1 MIVVLTTVGADAPAE
16 AFAEELVEKRL
27 AACVNIVE
35 KVRSV
40 YRWEGKIERDSEKLL
55 VIKTTDE
62 RLPELRDYVLAT
74 HPYSVP
80 ELVILR
86 GEIEGPYRDWLVDAV
101 ARSPQR

>member
-1 MIVVLTTVGADAPAE
+1 MIIVLTTLGADSPAE
-16 AFAEELVEKRL
+16 SFAEELVERRL

-35 KVRSV
+35 KVRSI
-40 YRWEGKIERDSEKLL
+40 YRWQGAIEHDDEKLL

-62 RLPELRDYVLAT
+62 RLAELRDYVLAN

-86 GEIEGPYRDWLVDAV
+86 GEVEGPYGDWLTDAV
-101 ARSPQR
+101 ARSPRQ